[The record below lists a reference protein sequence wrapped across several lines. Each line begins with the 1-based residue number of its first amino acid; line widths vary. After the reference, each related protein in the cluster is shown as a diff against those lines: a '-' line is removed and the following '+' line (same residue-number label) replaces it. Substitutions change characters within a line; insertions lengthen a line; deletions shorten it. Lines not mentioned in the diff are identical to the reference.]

1 MEVSAT
7 DFFQAVRK
15 VSQGDEALAKTIT
28 DYVEQT
34 GKSNHTQLKDIF
46 LTKDDKIDIIDR
58 LNRHFLILLSTALTI
73 GGVIIGLAI
82 SIINKLP

>member
-1 MEVSAT
+1 MEVSST

-15 VSQGDEALAKTIT
+15 VSQGDETLAKTIT

-34 GKSNHTQLKDIF
+34 GKSNHAQLKEVF

-73 GGVIIGLAI
+73 GGVIIALAVTII
-82 SIINKLP
+82 SKLH